1 MKKLLAF
8 SLLLC
13 FVFIGCVPTAKSLY
27 SWSNYQDQT
36 YNYIKNET
44 PESLEKLMKTYQVMI
59 DKQTGSRKTVP
70 PGIYADYGF
79 MLYKQGKK
87 EEGISF
93 LKKEIALYPE
103 SAVFISR
110 IIKNLEK

>member
-1 MKKLLAF
+1 MKKLFAF
-8 SLLLC
+8 GLFCLLLT
-13 FVFIGCVPTAKSLY
+13 GCVSTTKPLY

-44 PESLEKLMKTYQVMI
+44 PESLGKLMKTYQIMI
-59 DKQTGSRKTVP
+59 DKQTGSRKTIP
-70 PGIYADYGF
+70 PGICADYGF
-79 MLYKQGKK
+79 LLYKQGKK

-103 SAVFISR
+103 SAVFISS